1 MLKNSCES
9 SQEKI
14 LSGMPL
20 EDQTTYEQLF
30 ELNMNYWQNFS
41 ECEKRIYELIVLAD
55 KEIGHETMMNIF
67 NS

>member
-1 MLKNSCES
+1 
-9 SQEKI
+9 
-14 LSGMPL
+14 MPL

-67 NS
+67 TS